1 MAKLSVDGVKIA
13 NMNNTEAMTGV
24 TVIVCENG
32 ASCAVDVRGSAP
44 GTRETD
50 LLDPVNTV
58 DKVHAVVL
66 SGGSAFGL
74 DASCGVMNYLE
85 ENSFGFDVGVTKV
98 PIVVQAVL
106 FDLYVG
112 DPFIRPDFKMGYEA
126 CRNLSSEFRLGNEG
140 AGTGAAIGKLK
151 GMGYAMKSGLGF
163 SEYSDDSG
171 LKVAALVAVNAF
183 GDVIKGET
191 IVAGCLS
198 DDKTGFED
206 TSKTFIRGFETNGFS
221 NTNTTIGVIITNAD
235 FDKAKCKKISQVA
248 HNGLAKS
255 ISPIHTTMDGDTIFT
270 LATGKVQ
277 SSVDRVC
284 HIASDQ
290 MQKAVYSA
298 VENAQTYKDLIS
310 FSDLQKTKNENNEII

>member
-1 MAKLSVDGVKIA
+1 MAKLSIEGIRIGNK
-13 NMNNTEAMTGV
+13 NNLQAMTGV
-24 TVIVCENG
+24 TVIICEKG

-74 DASCGVMNYLE
+74 DASSGVMKFLE
-85 ENSFGFDVGVTKV
+85 ENGIGFDVGVTKV

-112 DPFIRPDFKMGYEA
+112 DPFIRPDFKMGYDA
-126 CRNLSSEFRLGNEG
+126 CTNISNEFDLGNEG

-151 GMGYAMKSGLGF
+151 GMDHSMKSGLGF
-163 SEYSDDSG
+163 SKYSDESG

-183 GDVIKGET
+183 GDVIKDER
-191 IVAGCLS
+191 IIAGCLS
-198 DDKTGFED
+198 NDKTGFED
-206 TSKTFIRGFETNGFS
+206 TSKAFIKGFEANGFS
-221 NTNTTIGVIITNAD
+221 NTNTTIGVIMTNGD
-235 FDKAKCKKISQVA
+235 FDKAKCKKIAQVA

-255 ISPIHTTMDGDTIFT
+255 ISPIHTTMDGDTIFAM
-270 LATGKVQ
+270 ATGQVKT
-277 SSVDRVC
+277 SVDRVC

-290 MQKAVYSA
+290 MQKAVYNA
-298 VENAQTYKDLIS
+298 IQNAQTYNDLIS
-310 FSDLQKTKNENNEII
+310 FSDWKKTKNENKESF